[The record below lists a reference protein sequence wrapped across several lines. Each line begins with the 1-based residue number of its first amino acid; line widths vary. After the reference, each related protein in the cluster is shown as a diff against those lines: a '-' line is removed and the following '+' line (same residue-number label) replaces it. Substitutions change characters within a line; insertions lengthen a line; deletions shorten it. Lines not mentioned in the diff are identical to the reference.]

1 MNQKPSPLHRASEWI
16 VDHYRLFFV
25 VFAALLVFSAVASGW
40 VKVENDVAAY
50 LPADS
55 ETRQGL
61 DIMEQEFQTYG
72 SAKILLRDTDADA
85 AAATAEQIRAVD
97 GVDSCT
103 YTMNDTGSA
112 LLSVSLS
119 DLEGSDTCAQ
129 TVQALRDLLDGSGAY
144 IYSAEGYSISDQI
157 NGEVRGLL
165 VIVAIILVTVLTFT
179 SSTYAEVPILLITFL
194 AAALINK
201 GTNFVFGTISF
212 VSNAVAILLQLAMS
226 VDYAI
231 IFCNRYKQAHETLP
245 VREAVIE
252 SLEKSITVISSS
264 SLTTIAGLVAM
275 TFMKFGLGRDLGIV
289 LIKAILISMLTVFL
303 LMPGLL
309 LKLGP
314 AMDKTKHRN
323 FVPKISGVGRLAW
336 RTRRVVPLVFAAVLV
351 VACIG
356 ANRVSYVYSEA
367 PLKTHN
373 ADVNRTASQA
383 ITDDFGDETV
393 LAVVVP
399 AGDYTQEAALLD
411 ALSAL
416 PEVKSA
422 VGIAGTEAA
431 GGYRLADAVDYR
443 TFAQL
448 SGADSTSAQA
458 LFALYAAE
466 NGAAQTAAQDL
477 SGYQVPLLKLFE
489 FLNDKIADGTVTL
502 SAAQAAQVTAL
513 SSQLERA
520 SAQLEGTSYH
530 RLVLTLAAASDGD
543 ETFALLDRIHAVVHQ
558 YYPTD
563 SYLVGDAMSAYGSE
577 QTFTQDNVMVSAMSI
592 LMVMLVLLFTFR
604 SLGMPIL
611 LTLVIQGS
619 IWINFGITVLTGE
632 YVLFMVY
639 LVASAIQMGCNVD
652 YAIVVA
658 SHYTEARADQG
669 PREAM
674 ITALN
679 LAFPTIITSG
689 TMLISAG
696 LLIGARV
703 SSGAVAGMGRFVGVG
718 SLITV
723 FLVLFVLPQLLLLG
737 DTFVRRT
744 ALPAQRRLPL
754 TAASRAARWVLLAA
768 AVFVMAVS
776 PWSVV
781 RTQQKRA
788 DRVAADTQLCG
799 SAHSLGELAASLGAQ
814 QETYDALKRSFA
826 TGVVTDNVG
835 QSRLESGQAEYD
847 AGSEK
852 LAAAKAQYAAGQAQ
866 LEQGKAD
873 YAAGQEKLAAA
884 KEEYAAGQAQ
894 LAKIQPVYDAVHPAY
909 QRYLDRQAEYDAAV
923 ASGDL
928 AKAALLWPGVT
939 AQKQIYETQLIGTGY
954 SIESLVQAY
963 EAGQAKLSAG
973 AAQIAAAE
981 QQLQDAQ
988 AQLAAGQQALDAAA
1002 AEIAAGQSKLDTAA
1016 GTLASGRQ
1024 TLAANRQQLAQD
1036 LAALAPYEDDTERLE
1051 QGIAVLMQDETLR
1064 ARAGASASYGDICA
1078 LAQDIYTAD
1087 MNTARTEAAVWTGIC
1102 IALFAAGAL
1111 AFAGVCLGHRRGK
1124 AVAWCTALAAILSVG
1139 CLIAM
1144 RPPVTVRCARCACA
1158 RRWRC
1163 SCWRSWPP
1171 GSRSGSARS
1180 GRSKAQGKKK
1190 PGRRQLPAPRFCFCT
1205 ALCYNGP
1212 SRSKGIAIPMVKVL
1226 FICHGNI
1233 CRSPMAEYLLKEM
1246 VRQQGLAAQFQ
1257 IASAAT
1263 SREEIGNDV
1272 YPPARA
1278 ELRAHGIPV
1287 GHRTAVQV
1295 TPRDYD
1301 AYDWLLTMDENN
1313 ARNLRRILPHDPDGK
1328 IRALLSFAG
1337 LQRGIADPWYTD
1349 DFGTTYDDLVL
1360 GCTAFL
1366 DALRRRGDI

>member
-25 VFAALLVFSAVASGW
+25 VFAALLVFSAVASSW

-799 SAHSLGELAASLGAQ
+799 SARSLGELAASLGAQ
-814 QETYDALKRSFA
+814 QETYDALKLSFA
-826 TGVVTDNVG
+826 TGVVTDSVG
-835 QSRLESGQAEYD
+835 QSQLQSGQAEYD

-894 LAKIQPVYDAVHPAY
+894 LARIQPVYDAVHPAY

-939 AQKQIYETQLIGTGY
+939 AQKQLYETQLLGTGY

-1078 LAQDIYTAD
+1078 LAQDLYTAD
-1087 MNTARTEAAVWTGIC
+1087 MDTARTEAAVWTGIC

-1111 AFAGVCLGHRRGK
+1111 AFAGVCLGHRSGK

-1144 RPPVTVRCARCACA
+1144 
-1158 RRWRC
+1158 
-1163 SCWRSWPP
+1163 
-1171 GSRSGSARS
+1171 
-1180 GRSKAQGKKK
+1180 
-1190 PGRRQLPAPRFCFCT
+1190 
-1205 ALCYNGP
+1205 
-1212 SRSKGIAIPMVKVL
+1212 
-1226 FICHGNI
+1226 
-1233 CRSPMAEYLLKEM
+1233 
-1246 VRQQGLAAQFQ
+1246 LAA
-1257 IASAAT
+1257 
-1263 SREEIGNDV
+1263 G
-1272 YPPARA
+1272 
-1278 ELRAHGIPV
+1278 HG
-1287 GHRTAVQV
+1287 
-1295 TPRDYD
+1295 
-1301 AYDWLLTMDENN
+1301 
-1313 ARNLRRILPHDPDGK
+1313 
-1328 IRALLSFAG
+1328 ALLVLCLCAA
-1337 LQRGIADPWYTD
+1337 LAL
-1349 DFGTTYDDLVL
+1349 LVL
-1360 GCTAFL
+1360 AFV
-1366 DALRRRGDI
+1366 AAGFTLRQRAQRAQ

>member
-1 MNQKPSPLHRASEWI
+1 MQTTDPRRTPRPDSDAHTPKP
-16 VDHYRLFFV
+16 
-25 VFAALLVFSAVASGW
+25 
-40 VKVENDVAAY
+40 
-50 LPADS
+50 
-55 ETRQGL
+55 
-61 DIMEQEFQTYG
+61 
-72 SAKILLRDTDADA
+72 DA
-85 AAATAEQIRAVD
+85 ADRPRPARRRAP
-97 GVDSCT
+97 
-103 YTMNDTGSA
+103 
-112 LLSVSLS
+112 
-119 DLEGSDTCAQ
+119 Q
-129 TVQALRDLLDGSGAY
+129 R
-144 IYSAEGYSISDQI
+144 
-157 NGEVRGLL
+157 RGP
-165 VIVAIILVTVLTFT
+165 
-179 SSTYAEVPILLITFL
+179 SQST
-194 AAALINK
+194 
-201 GTNFVFGTISF
+201 
-212 VSNAVAILLQLAMS
+212 
-226 VDYAI
+226 
-231 IFCNRYKQAHETLP
+231 
-245 VREAVIE
+245 
-252 SLEKSITVISSS
+252 
-264 SLTTIAGLVAM
+264 
-275 TFMKFGLGRDLGIV
+275 
-289 LIKAILISMLTVFL
+289 
-303 LMPGLL
+303 
-309 LKLGP
+309 
-314 AMDKTKHRN
+314 
-323 FVPKISGVGRLAW
+323 
-336 RTRRVVPLVFAAVLV
+336 LVFAAVLV

-448 SGADSTSAQA
+448 SGADSTSAPA

-788 DRVAADTQLCG
+788 DRVVADTQLCG
-799 SAHSLGELAASLGAQ
+799 SARSLGELAASLGAQ
-814 QETYDALKRSFA
+814 QETYDALKLSFA

-847 AGSEK
+847 AGREK
-852 LAAAKAQYAAGQAQ
+852 
-866 LEQGKAD
+866 
-873 YAAGQEKLAAA
+873 
-884 KEEYAAGQAQ
+884 
-894 LAKIQPVYDAVHPAY
+894 
-909 QRYLDRQAEYDAAV
+909 
-923 ASGDL
+923 
-928 AKAALLWPGVT
+928 
-939 AQKQIYETQLIGTGY
+939 
-954 SIESLVQAY
+954 
-963 EAGQAKLSAG
+963 
-973 AAQIAAAE
+973 
-981 QQLQDAQ
+981 
-988 AQLAAGQQALDAAA
+988 LAAGQQALDAAA

-1036 LAALAPYEDDTERLE
+1036 LAALTPYEDDTERLE

-1078 LAQDIYTAD
+1078 LAQDLYTAD
-1087 MNTARTEAAVWTGIC
+1087 MDTARTEAAVWTGIC
-1102 IALFAAGAL
+1102 ITLFAAGAL
-1111 AFAGVCLGHRRGK
+1111 AFAGVCLGHRSGK

-1144 RPPVTVRCARCACA
+1144 
-1158 RRWRC
+1158 
-1163 SCWRSWPP
+1163 
-1171 GSRSGSARS
+1171 
-1180 GRSKAQGKKK
+1180 
-1190 PGRRQLPAPRFCFCT
+1190 
-1205 ALCYNGP
+1205 
-1212 SRSKGIAIPMVKVL
+1212 
-1226 FICHGNI
+1226 
-1233 CRSPMAEYLLKEM
+1233 
-1246 VRQQGLAAQFQ
+1246 LAAGHG
-1257 IASAAT
+1257 ALRTLCLCAA
-1263 SREEIGNDV
+1263 
-1272 YPPARA
+1272 
-1278 ELRAHGIPV
+1278 L
-1287 GHRTAVQV
+1287 
-1295 TPRDYD
+1295 
-1301 AYDWLLTMDENN
+1301 
-1313 ARNLRRILPHDPDGK
+1313 
-1328 IRALLSFAG
+1328 ALLVLAFVAAG
-1337 LQRGIADPWYTD
+1337 FTLRQRAQR
-1349 DFGTTYDDLVL
+1349 
-1360 GCTAFL
+1360 AQ
-1366 DALRRRGDI
+1366 

>member
-1 MNQKPSPLHRASEWI
+1 MNKKPSTLYRASEWI
-16 VDHYRLFFV
+16 VDHYRLFFI
-25 VFAALLVFSAVASGW
+25 VFAVLLVFSAVASGW

-72 SAKILLRDTDADA
+72 SAKILLRGTDADT

-103 YTMNDTGSA
+103 YTMNDAGSA
-112 LLSVSLS
+112 LLSVSLA

-129 TVQALRDLLDGSGAY
+129 TVQSLRDLLDGSGAY
-144 IYSAEGYSISDQI
+144 IYSAEGYSVSDQI

-252 SLEKSITVISSS
+252 SLAKSITVISSS

-289 LIKAILISMLTVFL
+289 LIKAIFISLLTAFL

-351 VACIG
+351 VACVG
-356 ANRVSYVYSEA
+356 VNRVSYVYSEA

-373 ADVNRTASQA
+373 ADANRTASQA
-383 ITDDFGDETV
+383 ITADFGDETV

-399 AGDYTQEAALLD
+399 AGDYGQEAALLD
-411 ALSAL
+411 ALSAV

-448 SGADSTSAQA
+448 SGVDSTSAQA

-477 SGYQVPLLKLFE
+477 RGYQVPLLKLFE

-502 SAAQAAQVTAL
+502 SDAQAAQVTAL
-513 SSQLERA
+513 SDQLTRA
-520 SAQLEGTSYH
+520 SAQLEGASYH

-674 ITALN
+674 IMALN

-754 TAASRAARWVLLAA
+754 TSASRAARWVLLAA

-781 RTQQKRA
+781 RTQQERA
-788 DRVAADTQLCG
+788 DRVEADTQLCDN
-799 SAHSLGELAASLGAQ
+799 ARSLGELAASLGAQ
-814 QETYDALKRSFA
+814 QETYDALKLSFA

-835 QSRLESGQAEYD
+835 QSQLQSGQAEYD

-852 LAAAKAQYAAGQAQ
+852 LAAARAQ
-866 LEQGKAD
+866 
-873 YAAGQEKLAAA
+873 YAAGQEKLAR
-884 KEEYAAGQAQ
+884 
-894 LAKIQPVYDAVHPAY
+894 IQPVYDAVHPAY

-939 AQKQIYETQLIGTGY
+939 AQKQLYETQLVGTGY

-963 EAGQAKLSAG
+963 EAGRAQLADG

-1036 LAALAPYEDDTERLE
+1036 LAALTPYEDDTERLE
-1051 QGIAVLMQDETLR
+1051 QGIAVLMQDEALR
-1064 ARAGASASYGDICA
+1064 ARAGSAASYGDICA
-1078 LAQDIYTAD
+1078 LAQDLYTAD
-1087 MNTARTEAAVWTGIC
+1087 MDTARTEAAVWAGIC

-1111 AFAGVCLGHRRGK
+1111 ALAGVCLGHGRGK

-1139 CLIAM
+1139 CLIA
-1144 RPPVTVRCARCACA
+1144 
-1158 RRWRC
+1158 
-1163 SCWRSWPP
+1163 
-1171 GSRSGSARS
+1171 
-1180 GRSKAQGKKK
+1180 
-1190 PGRRQLPAPRFCFCT
+1190 
-1205 ALCYNGP
+1205 
-1212 SRSKGIAIPMVKVL
+1212 I
-1226 FICHGNI
+1226 
-1233 CRSPMAEYLLKEM
+1233 
-1246 VRQQGLAAQFQ
+1246 LAAGHG
-1257 IASAAT
+1257 ALRTLCLCAA
-1263 SREEIGNDV
+1263 V
-1272 YPPARA
+1272 
-1278 ELRAHGIPV
+1278 
-1287 GHRTAVQV
+1287 
-1295 TPRDYD
+1295 
-1301 AYDWLLTMDENN
+1301 
-1313 ARNLRRILPHDPDGK
+1313 
-1328 IRALLSFAG
+1328 ALLVLAFVAAG
-1337 LQRGIADPWYTD
+1337 LT
-1349 DFGTTYDDLVL
+1349 
-1360 GCTAFL
+1360 
-1366 DALRRRGDI
+1366 LRQCAERAQ

>member
-1 MNQKPSPLHRASEWI
+1 MNKKPSPLHRVSEWI
-16 VDHYRLFFV
+16 VDHYRLFFI

-72 SAKILLRDTDADA
+72 SAKILLRGTDADT
-85 AAATAEQIRAVD
+85 AAATAEQIRTVD

-103 YTMNDTGSA
+103 YTMNDAGSA

-119 DLEGSDTCAQ
+119 DLEGSDACAQ
-129 TVQALRDLLDGSGAY
+129 TVQALRDLLDGSGTY

-201 GTNFVFGTISF
+201 GTNFIFGTISF

-231 IFCNRYKQAHETLP
+231 IFCNRYKQAHKTLP

-252 SLEKSITVISSS
+252 SLAKSITVISSS
-264 SLTTIAGLVAM
+264 SLTTVAGLVAM

-289 LIKAILISMLTVFL
+289 LIKAIFISLLTVFL

-356 ANRVSYVYSEA
+356 TNRVSYVYSEA

-383 ITDDFGDETV
+383 ITADFGDETV
-393 LAVVVP
+393 LAIVVP
-399 AGDYTQEAALLD
+399 AGDYTREAALLD
-411 ALSAL
+411 ALSAV

-448 SGADSTSAQA
+448 SGVDSTSAQA

-477 SGYQVPLLKLFE
+477 RGYQVPLLKLFK

-502 SAAQAAQVTAL
+502 SDAQAAQVTAL
-513 SSQLERA
+513 SDQLTRA

-604 SLGMPIL
+604 SIGMPIL

-619 IWINFGITVLTGE
+619 IWINFGLTVLTGE

-658 SHYTEARADQG
+658 SLYTEARAEQG

-674 ITALN
+674 ISALN

-754 TAASRAARWVLLAA
+754 TAASRAARLAMLAA

-776 PWSVV
+776 PWSLA
-781 RTQQKRA
+781 RTQQERA
-788 DRVAADTQLCG
+788 DRVDADTQLCDN
-799 SAHSLGELAASLGAQ
+799 ARSLGELAASLGAQ
-814 QETYDALKRSFA
+814 QETYDALKLSFA

-835 QSRLESGQAEYD
+835 QSRLQSG
-847 AGSEK
+847 
-852 LAAAKAQYAAGQAQ
+852 
-866 LEQGKAD
+866 
-873 YAAGQEKLAAA
+873 
-884 KEEYAAGQAQ
+884 
-894 LAKIQPVYDAVHPAY
+894 
-909 QRYLDRQAEYDAAV
+909 QAEYDAAV
-923 ASGDL
+923 ANGDL

-963 EAGQAKLSAG
+963 EAGQA
-973 AAQIAAAE
+973 
-981 QQLQDAQ
+981 QLV
-988 AQLAAGQQALDAAA
+988 AGQQALDAAA

-1016 GTLASGRQ
+1016 GALASGRQ

-1036 LAALAPYEDDTERLE
+1036 LAELTPYEDDTERLE
-1051 QGIAVLMQDETLR
+1051 QGIAVLMQGEALR
-1064 ARAGASASYGDICA
+1064 TRAGSSASYGDICA
-1078 LAQDIYTAD
+1078 LAQDLYAAD
-1087 MNTARTEAAVWTGIC
+1087 MDTARTEAAVWTGIC
-1102 IALFAAGAL
+1102 IVLFAAGAL

-1144 RPPVTVRCARCACA
+1144 
-1158 RRWRC
+1158 
-1163 SCWRSWPP
+1163 
-1171 GSRSGSARS
+1171 
-1180 GRSKAQGKKK
+1180 
-1190 PGRRQLPAPRFCFCT
+1190 
-1205 ALCYNGP
+1205 
-1212 SRSKGIAIPMVKVL
+1212 
-1226 FICHGNI
+1226 
-1233 CRSPMAEYLLKEM
+1233 
-1246 VRQQGLAAQFQ
+1246 LAAGHG
-1257 IASAAT
+1257 ALRTLCLCAA
-1263 SREEIGNDV
+1263 G
-1272 YPPARA
+1272 
-1278 ELRAHGIPV
+1278 
-1287 GHRTAVQV
+1287 
-1295 TPRDYD
+1295 
-1301 AYDWLLTMDENN
+1301 
-1313 ARNLRRILPHDPDGK
+1313 
-1328 IRALLSFAG
+1328 ALLVLAFVATG
-1337 LQRGIADPWYTD
+1337 LT
-1349 DFGTTYDDLVL
+1349 
-1360 GCTAFL
+1360 
-1366 DALRRRGDI
+1366 LRQCAERAQ

>member
-1 MNQKPSPLHRASEWI
+1 MNKKPSTLYRASEWI
-16 VDHYRLFFV
+16 VDHYRLIFI
-25 VFAALLVFSAVASGW
+25 VFAVLLVFSAVASGW
-40 VKVENDVAAY
+40 VKVENDIAAY

-72 SAKILLRDTDADA
+72 SAKILLRGTDADT

-103 YTMNDTGSA
+103 YTMNDAGSA
-112 LLSVSLS
+112 LLSVSLA

-144 IYSAEGYSISDQI
+144 IYSAEGYSVSDQI

-231 IFCNRYKQAHETLP
+231 IFCNRYKQAHEILP

-252 SLEKSITVISSS
+252 SLAKSITVISSS

-289 LIKAILISMLTVFL
+289 LIKAIFISLLTAFL

-323 FVPKISGVGRLAW
+323 FVPKISGIGRLAW

-351 VACIG
+351 VACVG
-356 ANRVSYVYSEA
+356 VNRVSYVYSEA

-373 ADVNRTASQA
+373 ADANRTASQA
-383 ITDDFGDETV
+383 ITADFGDETV

-399 AGDYTQEAALLD
+399 AGDYDQEAALLD
-411 ALSAL
+411 ALSAV

-448 SGADSTSAQA
+448 SGVDSTSAQA

-477 SGYQVPLLKLFE
+477 RGYQVPLLKLFE

-502 SAAQAAQVTAL
+502 SDAQAAQVTVL
-513 SSQLERA
+513 SDQLARA
-520 SAQLEGTSYH
+520 SAQLEGASYH

-754 TAASRAARWVLLAA
+754 TSASRAARWVLLAA

-776 PWSVV
+776 PWSAV
-781 RTQQKRA
+781 RTQQERA
-788 DRVAADTQLCG
+788 DRVEADTQLCG
-799 SAHSLGELAASLGAQ
+799 SARSLGELAASLGAQ
-814 QETYDALKRSFA
+814 QETYDALKLSFA

-835 QSRLESGQAEYD
+835 QSQLQSGQAEYD

-873 YAAGQEKLAAA
+873 YAAGQ
-884 KEEYAAGQAQ
+884 AQ
-894 LAKIQPVYDAVHPAY
+894 LARIQPVYDAVHPAY

-923 ASGDL
+923 ADGDL
-928 AKAALLWPGVT
+928 ARAALLWPGVT
-939 AQKQIYETQLIGTGY
+939 AQKQLYETQLLGTGY

-963 EAGQAKLSAG
+963 EAGQAKLSEG
-973 AAQIAAAE
+973 AVQIAAAE

-988 AQLAAGQQALDAAA
+988 AQLVAGQQALDAAA

-1036 LAALAPYEDDTERLE
+1036 LAELAPYEDDTERLE
-1051 QGIAVLMQDETLR
+1051 QGIAVLMQDEALR
-1064 ARAGASASYGDICA
+1064 TRAGSSASYGDICA
-1078 LAQDIYTAD
+1078 LAQDLYAAEMD
-1087 MNTARTEAAVWTGIC
+1087 TARTEAAVWTGIC
-1102 IALFAAGAL
+1102 IVLFAAGAL
-1111 AFAGVCLGHRRGK
+1111 ALVSVCLGRRRGK

-1144 RPPVTVRCARCACA
+1144 LAAGHGALRTLCLCAAVALLVLAFVAAGLTLRQRAA
-1158 RRWRC
+1158 
-1163 SCWRSWPP
+1163 
-1171 GSRSGSARS
+1171 
-1180 GRSKAQGKKK
+1180 KAQ
-1190 PGRRQLPAPRFCFCT
+1190 
-1205 ALCYNGP
+1205 
-1212 SRSKGIAIPMVKVL
+1212 
-1226 FICHGNI
+1226 
-1233 CRSPMAEYLLKEM
+1233 
-1246 VRQQGLAAQFQ
+1246 
-1257 IASAAT
+1257 
-1263 SREEIGNDV
+1263 
-1272 YPPARA
+1272 
-1278 ELRAHGIPV
+1278 
-1287 GHRTAVQV
+1287 
-1295 TPRDYD
+1295 
-1301 AYDWLLTMDENN
+1301 
-1313 ARNLRRILPHDPDGK
+1313 
-1328 IRALLSFAG
+1328 
-1337 LQRGIADPWYTD
+1337 
-1349 DFGTTYDDLVL
+1349 
-1360 GCTAFL
+1360 
-1366 DALRRRGDI
+1366 

>member
-1 MNQKPSPLHRASEWI
+1 MITDICNLSFFSLSFCYQKVNPRVFVGVRSGDSIMNQKPSPLHRASEWI

-658 SHYTEARADQG
+658 SHYTEARTDQG

-788 DRVAADTQLCG
+788 DRVDADTQLCDN
-799 SAHSLGELAASLGAQ
+799 AHSLGELAASLGAQ
-814 QETYDALKRSFA
+814 QETYDALKLSFA

-852 LAAAKAQYAAGQAQ
+852 LAAARAQYAAGQAQ

-873 YAAGQEKLAAA
+873 YAAGQEQLAAA

-894 LAKIQPVYDAVHPAY
+894 LARIQPVYDAVHPAY
-909 QRYLDRQAEYDAAV
+909 QRYLDWHAEYDAAV

-939 AQKQIYETQLIGTGY
+939 AQKQLYETQLIGTGY

-963 EAGQAKLSAG
+963 EAGQTKLSAG

-988 AQLAAGQQALDAAA
+988 AQLVAGQQALDAAA

-1078 LAQDIYTAD
+1078 LAQDLYTAD
-1087 MNTARTEAAVWTGIC
+1087 MDTARTEAAVWTGIC

-1111 AFAGVCLGHRRGK
+1111 ALAGVCLGHGRGK
-1124 AVAWCTALAAILSVG
+1124 TVAWCTALAAILSVG

-1144 RPPVTVRCARCACA
+1144 
-1158 RRWRC
+1158 
-1163 SCWRSWPP
+1163 
-1171 GSRSGSARS
+1171 
-1180 GRSKAQGKKK
+1180 
-1190 PGRRQLPAPRFCFCT
+1190 
-1205 ALCYNGP
+1205 
-1212 SRSKGIAIPMVKVL
+1212 
-1226 FICHGNI
+1226 
-1233 CRSPMAEYLLKEM
+1233 
-1246 VRQQGLAAQFQ
+1246 LAAGHG
-1257 IASAAT
+1257 ALRTLCLCAA
-1263 SREEIGNDV
+1263 
-1272 YPPARA
+1272 
-1278 ELRAHGIPV
+1278 L
-1287 GHRTAVQV
+1287 
-1295 TPRDYD
+1295 
-1301 AYDWLLTMDENN
+1301 
-1313 ARNLRRILPHDPDGK
+1313 
-1328 IRALLSFAG
+1328 ALLVLAFVAAG
-1337 LQRGIADPWYTD
+1337 FTLRQRAQR
-1349 DFGTTYDDLVL
+1349 
-1360 GCTAFL
+1360 AQ
-1366 DALRRRGDI
+1366 

>member
-1 MNQKPSPLHRASEWI
+1 MNKKPSPLHRASEWI
-16 VDHYRLFFV
+16 VDHYRLFFI
-25 VFAALLVFSAVASGW
+25 VFAVLLVFSAVASGW

-55 ETRQGL
+55 EVRQGL

-72 SAKILLRDTDADA
+72 SAKILLRDTDADTA
-85 AAATAEQIRAVD
+85 AAMAEQIRAVD

-103 YTMNDTGSA
+103 YTMNDAGSA

-119 DLEGSDTCAQ
+119 DLEGSDACAQ

-144 IYSAEGYSISDQI
+144 IYSTEGYSISDQI

-179 SSTYAEVPILLITFL
+179 SSTYTEVPILLITFL

-252 SLEKSITVISSS
+252 SLAKSITVISSS

-289 LIKAILISMLTVFL
+289 LIKAILISLMTVFL
-303 LMPGLL
+303 LTPGLL

-356 ANRVSYVYSEA
+356 ANHVSYVYSEA

-373 ADVNRTASQA
+373 ADANRTASQA
-383 ITDDFGDETV
+383 ITADFGDETV

-411 ALSAL
+411 ALSAM

-422 VGIAGTEAA
+422 VGI
-431 GGYRLADAVDYR
+431 ADAVDYR

-448 SGADSTSAQA
+448 SGVDSTSAQA

-502 SAAQAAQVTAL
+502 SDAQAAQVTAL
-513 SSQLERA
+513 SDQLARA

-592 LMVMLVLLFTFR
+592 LMVMLVLLFAFR

-658 SHYTEARADQG
+658 SHYTEARSEQG

-679 LAFPTIITSG
+679 LVFPTIITSG

-754 TAASRAARWVLLAA
+754 TSASRAARWVLLAA

-776 PWSVV
+776 PWSAV
-781 RTQQKRA
+781 RTQQERA
-788 DRVAADTQLCG
+788 DRVEADTQLCG
-799 SAHSLGELAASLGAQ
+799 SARSLGELAASLGAQ
-814 QETYDALKRSFA
+814 QETYDALKLSFA

-835 QSRLESGQAEYD
+835 QSQLQSGQAEYD

-873 YAAGQEKLAAA
+873 YAAGQEQLAAA

-894 LAKIQPVYDAVHPAY
+894 LARIQPVYDAVHPAY

-939 AQKQIYETQLIGTGY
+939 AQKQLYETQLLGTGY

-963 EAGQAKLSAG
+963 ETGQAKLSEG
-973 AAQIAAAE
+973 AVQIAAAE

-988 AQLAAGQQALDAAA
+988 AQLVAGQQALDAAA

-1036 LAALAPYEDDTERLE
+1036 LAELAPYEDDTERLE
-1051 QGIAVLMQDETLR
+1051 QGIAVLMQGEALR
-1064 ARAGASASYGDICA
+1064 TRAGSAASYGDICA
-1078 LAQDIYTAD
+1078 LAQDLYTAD
-1087 MNTARTEAAVWTGIC
+1087 MDTARTEAAVWTGIC
-1102 IALFAAGAL
+1102 IVLFAAGAL
-1111 AFAGVCLGHRRGK
+1111 ALAGVCLGHGRGK

-1144 RPPVTVRCARCACA
+1144 LAAGHGALRTLCLCAALALLVLAFVAVGLTLRQRAA
-1158 RRWRC
+1158 
-1163 SCWRSWPP
+1163 
-1171 GSRSGSARS
+1171 
-1180 GRSKAQGKKK
+1180 KAQ
-1190 PGRRQLPAPRFCFCT
+1190 
-1205 ALCYNGP
+1205 
-1212 SRSKGIAIPMVKVL
+1212 
-1226 FICHGNI
+1226 
-1233 CRSPMAEYLLKEM
+1233 
-1246 VRQQGLAAQFQ
+1246 
-1257 IASAAT
+1257 
-1263 SREEIGNDV
+1263 
-1272 YPPARA
+1272 
-1278 ELRAHGIPV
+1278 
-1287 GHRTAVQV
+1287 
-1295 TPRDYD
+1295 
-1301 AYDWLLTMDENN
+1301 
-1313 ARNLRRILPHDPDGK
+1313 
-1328 IRALLSFAG
+1328 
-1337 LQRGIADPWYTD
+1337 
-1349 DFGTTYDDLVL
+1349 
-1360 GCTAFL
+1360 
-1366 DALRRRGDI
+1366 

>member
-1 MNQKPSPLHRASEWI
+1 MNKKPSPLHRASEWI
-16 VDHYRLFFV
+16 VDHYRLFFI

-72 SAKILLRDTDADA
+72 SAKILLRGTDADT

-103 YTMNDTGSA
+103 YTMNDAGSA

-119 DLEGSDTCAQ
+119 DLEGSDACAQ

-201 GTNFVFGTISF
+201 GTNFIFGTISF

-252 SLEKSITVISSS
+252 SLAKSITVISSS
-264 SLTTIAGLVAM
+264 SLTTVAGLVAM

-289 LIKAILISMLTVFL
+289 LIKAIFISLLTVFL

-323 FVPKISGVGRLAW
+323 FVPKVSGVGRLAW

-356 ANRVSYVYSEA
+356 TNRVSYVYSEA

-383 ITDDFGDETV
+383 ITADFGDETV

-399 AGDYTQEAALLD
+399 AGDYDQEAALLD
-411 ALSAL
+411 ALSAV

-448 SGADSTSAQA
+448 GGVDSTSAQA

-477 SGYQVPLLKLFE
+477 RGYQVPLLKLFG

-502 SAAQAAQVTAL
+502 SDAQAAQVTAL
-513 SSQLERA
+513 SDQLTRA

-604 SLGMPIL
+604 SIGMPIL

-658 SHYTEARADQG
+658 SLYTEARAEQG

-674 ITALN
+674 ISALN

-754 TAASRAARWVLLAA
+754 TAASRAARLAMLAA

-776 PWSVV
+776 PWSLA
-781 RTQQKRA
+781 RTQQERA
-788 DRVAADTQLCG
+788 DRVDADTQLCDN
-799 SAHSLGELAASLGAQ
+799 ARSLGELAASLGAQ
-814 QETYDALKRSFA
+814 QETYDALKLSFA

-835 QSRLESGQAEYD
+835 QSRLQSGQAEYD

-852 LAAAKAQYAAGQAQ
+852 LAAARAQ
-866 LEQGKAD
+866 
-873 YAAGQEKLAAA
+873 YAAGQEKLAR
-884 KEEYAAGQAQ
+884 
-894 LAKIQPVYDAVHPAY
+894 IQPVYDAVHPAY

-923 ASGDL
+923 ANGDL

-963 EAGQAKLSAG
+963 EAGQAQLADG

-981 QQLQDAQ
+981 QQLADAQ
-988 AQLAAGQQALDAAA
+988 AQLVAGQQALDAAA

-1016 GTLASGRQ
+1016 GALASGRQ

-1036 LAALAPYEDDTERLE
+1036 LAALTPYEDDTERLE
-1051 QGIAVLMQDETLR
+1051 QGIAVLMQDEALR
-1064 ARAGASASYGDICA
+1064 ARAGSAASYGDICA
-1078 LAQDIYTAD
+1078 LAQDLYTAD
-1087 MNTARTEAAVWTGIC
+1087 MDTARTAAAVWTGIC
-1102 IALFAAGAL
+1102 IVLFAAGAL
-1111 AFAGVCLGHRRGK
+1111 ALAGVCLGHGRGK

-1144 RPPVTVRCARCACA
+1144 
-1158 RRWRC
+1158 
-1163 SCWRSWPP
+1163 
-1171 GSRSGSARS
+1171 
-1180 GRSKAQGKKK
+1180 
-1190 PGRRQLPAPRFCFCT
+1190 
-1205 ALCYNGP
+1205 
-1212 SRSKGIAIPMVKVL
+1212 
-1226 FICHGNI
+1226 
-1233 CRSPMAEYLLKEM
+1233 
-1246 VRQQGLAAQFQ
+1246 LAAGHG
-1257 IASAAT
+1257 ALRTLCLCAA
-1263 SREEIGNDV
+1263 G
-1272 YPPARA
+1272 
-1278 ELRAHGIPV
+1278 
-1287 GHRTAVQV
+1287 
-1295 TPRDYD
+1295 
-1301 AYDWLLTMDENN
+1301 
-1313 ARNLRRILPHDPDGK
+1313 
-1328 IRALLSFAG
+1328 ALLVLAFVATG
-1337 LQRGIADPWYTD
+1337 LT
-1349 DFGTTYDDLVL
+1349 
-1360 GCTAFL
+1360 
-1366 DALRRRGDI
+1366 LRQCAERAQ

>member
-85 AAATAEQIRAVD
+85 AAATAEQIHAVD

-448 SGADSTSAQA
+448 SDVDSTSAQA

-477 SGYQVPLLKLFE
+477 SGYQVPLLKLFK
-489 FLNDKIADGTVTL
+489 FLNDKIADGTVAL

-788 DRVAADTQLCG
+788 DRVDADTQLCDN
-799 SAHSLGELAASLGAQ
+799 AHSLGELAASLGAQ
-814 QETYDALKRSFA
+814 QETYDALKLSFA

-852 LAAAKAQYAAGQAQ
+852 LAAARAQYAAGQAQ
-866 LEQGKAD
+866 LAR
-873 YAAGQEKLAAA
+873 
-884 KEEYAAGQAQ
+884 
-894 LAKIQPVYDAVHPAY
+894 IQPVYDAVHPAY

-939 AQKQIYETQLIGTGY
+939 AQKQLYETQLIGTGY

-1036 LAALAPYEDDTERLE
+1036 LAALTPYEDDTERLE

-1078 LAQDIYTAD
+1078 LAQDLYTAD
-1087 MNTARTEAAVWTGIC
+1087 MDTARTEAAVWTGIC

-1144 RPPVTVRCARCACA
+1144 
-1158 RRWRC
+1158 
-1163 SCWRSWPP
+1163 
-1171 GSRSGSARS
+1171 
-1180 GRSKAQGKKK
+1180 
-1190 PGRRQLPAPRFCFCT
+1190 
-1205 ALCYNGP
+1205 
-1212 SRSKGIAIPMVKVL
+1212 
-1226 FICHGNI
+1226 
-1233 CRSPMAEYLLKEM
+1233 
-1246 VRQQGLAAQFQ
+1246 LAAGHG
-1257 IASAAT
+1257 ALRTLCLCAA
-1263 SREEIGNDV
+1263 
-1272 YPPARA
+1272 
-1278 ELRAHGIPV
+1278 L
-1287 GHRTAVQV
+1287 
-1295 TPRDYD
+1295 
-1301 AYDWLLTMDENN
+1301 
-1313 ARNLRRILPHDPDGK
+1313 
-1328 IRALLSFAG
+1328 ALLVLAFVAAG
-1337 LQRGIADPWYTD
+1337 FTLRQRAQR
-1349 DFGTTYDDLVL
+1349 
-1360 GCTAFL
+1360 AQ
-1366 DALRRRGDI
+1366 

>member
-1 MNQKPSPLHRASEWI
+1 MITDICNLSFFSLSFCYQKVNPRVFVGVRSGDSIMNQKPSPLHRASEWI

-737 DTFVRRT
+737 DTFARRT

-1144 RPPVTVRCARCACA
+1144 
-1158 RRWRC
+1158 
-1163 SCWRSWPP
+1163 
-1171 GSRSGSARS
+1171 
-1180 GRSKAQGKKK
+1180 
-1190 PGRRQLPAPRFCFCT
+1190 
-1205 ALCYNGP
+1205 
-1212 SRSKGIAIPMVKVL
+1212 
-1226 FICHGNI
+1226 
-1233 CRSPMAEYLLKEM
+1233 
-1246 VRQQGLAAQFQ
+1246 LAAGHG
-1257 IASAAT
+1257 ALRTLCLCAA
-1263 SREEIGNDV
+1263 
-1272 YPPARA
+1272 
-1278 ELRAHGIPV
+1278 L
-1287 GHRTAVQV
+1287 
-1295 TPRDYD
+1295 
-1301 AYDWLLTMDENN
+1301 
-1313 ARNLRRILPHDPDGK
+1313 
-1328 IRALLSFAG
+1328 ALLVLAFVAAG
-1337 LQRGIADPWYTD
+1337 FTLRQRAQR
-1349 DFGTTYDDLVL
+1349 
-1360 GCTAFL
+1360 AQR
-1366 DALRRRGDI
+1366 AQ

>member
-1 MNQKPSPLHRASEWI
+1 MITDICNLSFFSLSFCYQKVNPRVFVGVRSGDSIMNQKPSPLHRASEWI

-399 AGDYTQEAALLD
+399 AGGYTQEAALLD

-1144 RPPVTVRCARCACA
+1144 
-1158 RRWRC
+1158 
-1163 SCWRSWPP
+1163 
-1171 GSRSGSARS
+1171 
-1180 GRSKAQGKKK
+1180 
-1190 PGRRQLPAPRFCFCT
+1190 
-1205 ALCYNGP
+1205 
-1212 SRSKGIAIPMVKVL
+1212 
-1226 FICHGNI
+1226 
-1233 CRSPMAEYLLKEM
+1233 
-1246 VRQQGLAAQFQ
+1246 LAAGHG
-1257 IASAAT
+1257 ALRTLCLCAA
-1263 SREEIGNDV
+1263 
-1272 YPPARA
+1272 
-1278 ELRAHGIPV
+1278 L
-1287 GHRTAVQV
+1287 
-1295 TPRDYD
+1295 
-1301 AYDWLLTMDENN
+1301 
-1313 ARNLRRILPHDPDGK
+1313 
-1328 IRALLSFAG
+1328 ALLVLAFVAAG
-1337 LQRGIADPWYTD
+1337 FTLRQRAQR
-1349 DFGTTYDDLVL
+1349 
-1360 GCTAFL
+1360 AQ
-1366 DALRRRGDI
+1366 

>member
-1 MNQKPSPLHRASEWI
+1 MNKKPSPLHRTSEWI
-16 VDHYRLFFV
+16 VDHYRLFFI

-61 DIMEQEFQTYG
+61 DIMEQEFQTCG
-72 SAKILLRDTDADA
+72 SAKILLRGTDADT

-103 YTMNDTGSA
+103 YTMNDAGSA
-112 LLSVSLS
+112 LLSVSLA
-119 DLEGSDTCAQ
+119 DLEGSDACAQ
-129 TVQALRDLLDGSGAY
+129 TVQALRDLLDGSGTY

-201 GTNFVFGTISF
+201 GTNFIFGTISF

-231 IFCNRYKQAHETLP
+231 IFCNRYKQAHKTLP

-252 SLEKSITVISSS
+252 SLAKSITVISSS
-264 SLTTIAGLVAM
+264 SLTTVAGLVAM

-289 LIKAILISMLTVFL
+289 LIKAIFISLLTVFL

-356 ANRVSYVYSEA
+356 TNRVSYVYSEA

-383 ITDDFGDETV
+383 ITADFGDETV
-393 LAVVVP
+393 LAIVVP
-399 AGDYTQEAALLD
+399 AGDYTREAALLD
-411 ALSAL
+411 ALSAV

-448 SGADSTSAQA
+448 SGVDSTSAQA

-477 SGYQVPLLKLFE
+477 RGYQVPLLKLFK

-502 SAAQAAQVTAL
+502 SDAQAAQVTAL
-513 SSQLERA
+513 SDQLTRA

-604 SLGMPIL
+604 SIGMPIL

-619 IWINFGITVLTGE
+619 IWINFGLTVLTGE

-658 SHYTEARADQG
+658 SLYTEARAEQG

-754 TAASRAARWVLLAA
+754 TAASRAARLAMLAA

-781 RTQQKRA
+781 RTQQERA
-788 DRVAADTQLCG
+788 DRVVADTQLCDN
-799 SAHSLGELAASLGAQ
+799 ARSLGELAASLGAQ
-814 QETYDALKRSFA
+814 QETYDALKLSFA

-835 QSRLESGQAEYD
+835 QSRLQSGQAEYD

-852 LAAAKAQYAAGQAQ
+852 LAAARAQYAAGQ
-866 LEQGKAD
+866 EQ
-873 YAAGQEKLAAA
+873 LAAA
-884 KEEYAAGQAQ
+884 KEEYAAGQEK
-894 LAKIQPVYDAVHPAY
+894 LARIQPVYDAVHPAY

-923 ASGDL
+923 ANGDL

-963 EAGQAKLSAG
+963 EAGQTQLADG

-981 QQLQDAQ
+981 QQLADAQ
-988 AQLAAGQQALDAAA
+988 AQLVAGQEALDAAA

-1036 LAALAPYEDDTERLE
+1036 LAELTPYEDDTERLE
-1051 QGIAVLMQDETLR
+1051 QGIAVLMQDEALR
-1064 ARAGASASYGDICA
+1064 ARAGSAASYGDICA
-1078 LAQDIYTAD
+1078 LAQEFYTAD
-1087 MNTARTEAAVWTGIC
+1087 MDTARTEAAVWTGIC
-1102 IALFAAGAL
+1102 IVLFAAGVLAL
-1111 AFAGVCLGHRRGK
+1111 VSVCLGHRRGK

-1144 RPPVTVRCARCACA
+1144 LSAGHGALRTLCLCAA
-1158 RRWRC
+1158 
-1163 SCWRSWPP
+1163 
-1171 GSRSGSARS
+1171 G
-1180 GRSKAQGKKK
+1180 
-1190 PGRRQLPAPRFCFCT
+1190 
-1205 ALCYNGP
+1205 
-1212 SRSKGIAIPMVKVL
+1212 
-1226 FICHGNI
+1226 
-1233 CRSPMAEYLLKEM
+1233 
-1246 VRQQGLAAQFQ
+1246 
-1257 IASAAT
+1257 
-1263 SREEIGNDV
+1263 
-1272 YPPARA
+1272 
-1278 ELRAHGIPV
+1278 
-1287 GHRTAVQV
+1287 
-1295 TPRDYD
+1295 
-1301 AYDWLLTMDENN
+1301 
-1313 ARNLRRILPHDPDGK
+1313 
-1328 IRALLSFAG
+1328 ALLVLAFVATG
-1337 LQRGIADPWYTD
+1337 LT
-1349 DFGTTYDDLVL
+1349 
-1360 GCTAFL
+1360 
-1366 DALRRRGDI
+1366 LRQCAERAQ

>member
-1 MNQKPSPLHRASEWI
+1 MNKKPSPLHRASEWI
-16 VDHYRLFFV
+16 VDHYRLFFI

-72 SAKILLRDTDADA
+72 SAKILLRGTDADT

-103 YTMNDTGSA
+103 YTMNDAGSA

-119 DLEGSDTCAQ
+119 DLEGSDACAQ

-201 GTNFVFGTISF
+201 GTNFIFGTISF

-252 SLEKSITVISSS
+252 SLAKSITVISSS
-264 SLTTIAGLVAM
+264 SLTTVAGLVAM

-289 LIKAILISMLTVFL
+289 LIKAILISLLTVFL

-323 FVPKISGVGRLAW
+323 FVPKVSGVGRLAW
-336 RTRRVVPLVFAAVLV
+336 RTRRVVPLVFVAVLV

-356 ANRVSYVYSEA
+356 TNRVSYVYSEA

-383 ITDDFGDETV
+383 ITADFGDETV

-399 AGDYTQEAALLD
+399 AGDYDQEAALLD
-411 ALSAL
+411 ALSAV

-448 SGADSTSAQA
+448 GGVDSTSAQA

-477 SGYQVPLLKLFE
+477 RGYQVPLLKLFD

-502 SAAQAAQVTAL
+502 SDAQAAQVTAL
-513 SSQLERA
+513 SDQLTRA
-520 SAQLEGTSYH
+520 TAQLEGTSYH

-604 SLGMPIL
+604 SIGMPIL

-619 IWINFGITVLTGE
+619 IWINFGLTVLTGE

-658 SHYTEARADQG
+658 SLYTEARAEQG

-674 ITALN
+674 ISALN

-754 TAASRAARWVLLAA
+754 TAASRAARLAMLAA
-768 AVFVMAVS
+768 AVFVMTVS

-781 RTQQKRA
+781 RTQQEQA
-788 DRVAADTQLCG
+788 DRVDADTQLCDN
-799 SAHSLGELAASLGAQ
+799 ARSLGELAASLGAQ
-814 QETYDALKRSFA
+814 QETYDALKLSFA

-835 QSRLESGQAEYD
+835 QSRLQSGQAEYD

-852 LAAAKAQYAAGQAQ
+852 LAAARAQYAAGQAQ

-873 YAAGQEKLAAA
+873 YAAGQEKLAR
-884 KEEYAAGQAQ
+884 
-894 LAKIQPVYDAVHPAY
+894 IQPVYDAVHPAY

-923 ASGDL
+923 ANGDL

-939 AQKQIYETQLIGTGY
+939 AQKQIYETQLLGTGY

-963 EAGQAKLSAG
+963 EAGQAQLADG

-981 QQLQDAQ
+981 QQLADAQ
-988 AQLAAGQQALDAAA
+988 AQLVAGQEALDAAA

-1016 GTLASGRQ
+1016 GALASGRQ

-1036 LAALAPYEDDTERLE
+1036 LAELTPYEDDTERLE
-1051 QGIAVLMQDETLR
+1051 QGIAVLMQDEALR
-1064 ARAGASASYGDICA
+1064 ARAGSAASYGDICA
-1078 LAQDIYTAD
+1078 LAQEFYTAD
-1087 MNTARTEAAVWTGIC
+1087 MDTARTEAAVWTGIC
-1102 IALFAAGAL
+1102 IVLFAAGAL
-1111 AFAGVCLGHRRGK
+1111 ALAGVCLGRRRGK

-1144 RPPVTVRCARCACA
+1144 
-1158 RRWRC
+1158 
-1163 SCWRSWPP
+1163 
-1171 GSRSGSARS
+1171 
-1180 GRSKAQGKKK
+1180 
-1190 PGRRQLPAPRFCFCT
+1190 
-1205 ALCYNGP
+1205 
-1212 SRSKGIAIPMVKVL
+1212 
-1226 FICHGNI
+1226 
-1233 CRSPMAEYLLKEM
+1233 
-1246 VRQQGLAAQFQ
+1246 LAAGHG
-1257 IASAAT
+1257 ALRTLCLCAA
-1263 SREEIGNDV
+1263 G
-1272 YPPARA
+1272 
-1278 ELRAHGIPV
+1278 
-1287 GHRTAVQV
+1287 
-1295 TPRDYD
+1295 
-1301 AYDWLLTMDENN
+1301 
-1313 ARNLRRILPHDPDGK
+1313 
-1328 IRALLSFAG
+1328 ALLVLAFVATG
-1337 LQRGIADPWYTD
+1337 LT
-1349 DFGTTYDDLVL
+1349 
-1360 GCTAFL
+1360 
-1366 DALRRRGDI
+1366 LRQCAERAQ

>member
-1 MNQKPSPLHRASEWI
+1 MVRA
-16 VDHYRLFFV
+16 
-25 VFAALLVFSAVASGW
+25 
-40 VKVENDVAAY
+40 N
-50 LPADS
+50 
-55 ETRQGL
+55 
-61 DIMEQEFQTYG
+61 
-72 SAKILLRDTDADA
+72 
-85 AAATAEQIRAVD
+85 
-97 GVDSCT
+97 
-103 YTMNDTGSA
+103 
-112 LLSVSLS
+112 
-119 DLEGSDTCAQ
+119 
-129 TVQALRDLLDGSGAY
+129 
-144 IYSAEGYSISDQI
+144 
-157 NGEVRGLL
+157 VR
-165 VIVAIILVTVLTFT
+165 
-179 SSTYAEVPILLITFL
+179 
-194 AAALINK
+194 
-201 GTNFVFGTISF
+201 
-212 VSNAVAILLQLAMS
+212 
-226 VDYAI
+226 
-231 IFCNRYKQAHETLP
+231 R
-245 VREAVIE
+245 
-252 SLEKSITVISSS
+252 
-264 SLTTIAGLVAM
+264 
-275 TFMKFGLGRDLGIV
+275 
-289 LIKAILISMLTVFL
+289 
-303 LMPGLL
+303 
-309 LKLGP
+309 
-314 AMDKTKHRN
+314 RN
-323 FVPKISGVGRLAW
+323 
-336 RTRRVVPLVFAAVLV
+336 
-351 VACIG
+351 
-356 ANRVSYVYSEA
+356 
-367 PLKTHN
+367 
-373 ADVNRTASQA
+373 
-383 ITDDFGDETV
+383 
-393 LAVVVP
+393 
-399 AGDYTQEAALLD
+399 
-411 ALSAL
+411 
-416 PEVKSA
+416 
-422 VGIAGTEAA
+422 
-431 GGYRLADAVDYR
+431 
-443 TFAQL
+443 
-448 SGADSTSAQA
+448 
-458 LFALYAAE
+458 
-466 NGAAQTAAQDL
+466 
-477 SGYQVPLLKLFE
+477 
-489 FLNDKIADGTVTL
+489 
-502 SAAQAAQVTAL
+502 
-513 SSQLERA
+513 
-520 SAQLEGTSYH
+520 
-530 RLVLTLAAASDGD
+530 
-543 ETFALLDRIHAVVHQ
+543 
-558 YYPTD
+558 
-563 SYLVGDAMSAYGSE
+563 
-577 QTFTQDNVMVSAMSI
+577 NVMVSAMSI

-658 SHYTEARADQG
+658 SHSYRGARRSGAA
-669 PREAM
+669 REAM

-679 LAFPTIITSG
+679 LALPTIITSG

-852 LAAAKAQYAAGQAQ
+852 LAAAKAQYASGQAQ

-884 KEEYAAGQAQ
+884 RGDAPPDRRGW
-894 LAKIQPVYDAVHPAY
+894 LKIQPVYDAVHPAY

-1087 MNTARTEAAVWTGIC
+1087 MNTCAHGGGGLDRHLHRTVRGRCARVRV
-1102 IALFAAGAL
+1102 
-1111 AFAGVCLGHRRGK
+1111 GVCLGHRRGK
-1124 AVAWCTALAAILSVG
+1124 AVAWCLALAAILSVG

-1144 RPPVTVRCARCACA
+1144 LAAGFTLRQRAQRAR
-1158 RRWRC
+1158 
-1163 SCWRSWPP
+1163 
-1171 GSRSGSARS
+1171 
-1180 GRSKAQGKKK
+1180 KAQGKENR
-1190 PGRRQLPAPRFCFCT
+1190 GRRQLPAP
-1205 ALCYNGP
+1205 G
-1212 SRSKGIAIPMVKVL
+1212 
-1226 FICHGNI
+1226 
-1233 CRSPMAEYLLKEM
+1233 LL
-1246 VRQQGLAAQFQ
+1246 
-1257 IASAAT
+1257 
-1263 SREEIGNDV
+1263 
-1272 YPPARA
+1272 
-1278 ELRAHGIPV
+1278 
-1287 GHRTAVQV
+1287 
-1295 TPRDYD
+1295 
-1301 AYDWLLTMDENN
+1301 
-1313 ARNLRRILPHDPDGK
+1313 LRR
-1328 IRALLSFAG
+1328 A
-1337 LQRGIADPWYTD
+1337 
-1349 DFGTTYDDLVL
+1349 VL
-1360 GCTAFL
+1360 
-1366 DALRRRGDI
+1366 

>member
-1 MNQKPSPLHRASEWI
+1 MITDICNLSFFSLSFCYQKVNPRVFVGVRSGDSIMNQKPSPLHRASEWI

-448 SGADSTSAQA
+448 SDVDSTSAQA

-477 SGYQVPLLKLFE
+477 SGYQVPLLKLFK

-669 PREAM
+669 SREAM

-744 ALPAQRRLPL
+744 ALPAQRRLLL

-799 SAHSLGELAASLGAQ
+799 SARSLGELAASLGAQ
-814 QETYDALKRSFA
+814 QETYDALKLSFA

-866 LEQGKAD
+866 LAR
-873 YAAGQEKLAAA
+873 
-884 KEEYAAGQAQ
+884 
-894 LAKIQPVYDAVHPAY
+894 IQPVYDAVHPAY

-939 AQKQIYETQLIGTGY
+939 AQKQLYETQLIGTGY

-988 AQLAAGQQALDAAA
+988 AQLAAG
-1002 AEIAAGQSKLDTAA
+1002 
-1016 GTLASGRQ
+1016 RQ

-1051 QGIAVLMQDETLR
+1051 QGIAVLMQDEMLR

-1078 LAQDIYTAD
+1078 LAQDLYTAD
-1087 MNTARTEAAVWTGIC
+1087 MDTARTEAAVWTGIC

-1144 RPPVTVRCARCACA
+1144 
-1158 RRWRC
+1158 
-1163 SCWRSWPP
+1163 
-1171 GSRSGSARS
+1171 
-1180 GRSKAQGKKK
+1180 
-1190 PGRRQLPAPRFCFCT
+1190 
-1205 ALCYNGP
+1205 
-1212 SRSKGIAIPMVKVL
+1212 
-1226 FICHGNI
+1226 
-1233 CRSPMAEYLLKEM
+1233 
-1246 VRQQGLAAQFQ
+1246 LAAGHG
-1257 IASAAT
+1257 ALRTLCLCAA
-1263 SREEIGNDV
+1263 
-1272 YPPARA
+1272 
-1278 ELRAHGIPV
+1278 L
-1287 GHRTAVQV
+1287 
-1295 TPRDYD
+1295 
-1301 AYDWLLTMDENN
+1301 
-1313 ARNLRRILPHDPDGK
+1313 
-1328 IRALLSFAG
+1328 ALLVLAFVAAG
-1337 LQRGIADPWYTD
+1337 VTLRQRAQR
-1349 DFGTTYDDLVL
+1349 
-1360 GCTAFL
+1360 AQ
-1366 DALRRRGDI
+1366 

>member
-1 MNQKPSPLHRASEWI
+1 MITDICNLSFFSLSFCYQKVNPRVFVGVRSGDSIMNQKPSPLHRASEWI

-336 RTRRVVPLVFAAVLV
+336 RTRRVVPL
-351 VACIG
+351 
-356 ANRVSYVYSEA
+356 
-367 PLKTHN
+367 
-373 ADVNRTASQA
+373 
-383 ITDDFGDETV
+383 
-393 LAVVVP
+393 
-399 AGDYTQEAALLD
+399 
-411 ALSAL
+411 
-416 PEVKSA
+416 
-422 VGIAGTEAA
+422 
-431 GGYRLADAVDYR
+431 
-443 TFAQL
+443 
-448 SGADSTSAQA
+448 
-458 LFALYAAE
+458 
-466 NGAAQTAAQDL
+466 
-477 SGYQVPLLKLFE
+477 LKLFE

-788 DRVAADTQLCG
+788 DRVVADTQLCG
-799 SAHSLGELAASLGAQ
+799 SARSLGELAASLGAQ
-814 QETYDALKRSFA
+814 QETYDALKLSFA

-847 AGSEK
+847 AGREK
-852 LAAAKAQYAAGQAQ
+852 LAAARAQYAAGQAQ

-873 YAAGQEKLAAA
+873 YAAGQEQLAAA
-884 KEEYAAGQAQ
+884 KEEYAAGQEK
-894 LAKIQPVYDAVHPAY
+894 LARIQPVYDAVHPAY
-909 QRYLDRQAEYDAAV
+909 QRYLDRQAEYDTAV

-928 AKAALLWPGVT
+928 AKAALLWPGVM
-939 AQKQIYETQLIGTGY
+939 AQKQLYETQLIGTGY

-1036 LAALAPYEDDTERLE
+1036 LAALTPYEDDTERLE

-1078 LAQDIYTAD
+1078 LAQDLYTAD
-1087 MNTARTEAAVWTGIC
+1087 MDTARTEAAVWTGIC
-1102 IALFAAGAL
+1102 ITLFAAGAL
-1111 AFAGVCLGHRRGK
+1111 AFAGVCLGHRSGK

-1144 RPPVTVRCARCACA
+1144 
-1158 RRWRC
+1158 
-1163 SCWRSWPP
+1163 
-1171 GSRSGSARS
+1171 
-1180 GRSKAQGKKK
+1180 
-1190 PGRRQLPAPRFCFCT
+1190 
-1205 ALCYNGP
+1205 
-1212 SRSKGIAIPMVKVL
+1212 
-1226 FICHGNI
+1226 
-1233 CRSPMAEYLLKEM
+1233 
-1246 VRQQGLAAQFQ
+1246 LAAGHG
-1257 IASAAT
+1257 ALRTLYLCAA
-1263 SREEIGNDV
+1263 
-1272 YPPARA
+1272 
-1278 ELRAHGIPV
+1278 L
-1287 GHRTAVQV
+1287 
-1295 TPRDYD
+1295 
-1301 AYDWLLTMDENN
+1301 
-1313 ARNLRRILPHDPDGK
+1313 
-1328 IRALLSFAG
+1328 ALLVLAFVAAG
-1337 LQRGIADPWYTD
+1337 FTLRQRAQR
-1349 DFGTTYDDLVL
+1349 
-1360 GCTAFL
+1360 AQ
-1366 DALRRRGDI
+1366 

>member
-1 MNQKPSPLHRASEWI
+1 MITDICNLSFFSLSFCYQKVNPRVFVGVRSGDPIMNQKPSPLHRASEWI

-103 YTMNDTGSA
+103 YTMSDTGSA

-336 RTRRVVPLVFAAVLV
+336 WTRRVVPLVFAAVLV

-356 ANRVSYVYSEA
+356 ANRVSFVYSEA

-373 ADVNRTASQA
+373 ADANRTASQA

-448 SGADSTSAQA
+448 SDVDSTSAQA

-477 SGYQVPLLKLFE
+477 SGYQVPLLKLFK

-754 TAASRAARWVLLAA
+754 PAASRAARWVLLAA

-799 SAHSLGELAASLGAQ
+799 SARSLGELAASLGAQ
-814 QETYDALKRSFA
+814 QETYDALKLSFA

-894 LAKIQPVYDAVHPAY
+894 LARIQPVYDAVHPAY

-939 AQKQIYETQLIGTGY
+939 AQKQLYETQLIGTGY

-963 EAGQAKLSAG
+963 EAGQAKLSSG

-1016 GTLASGRQ
+1016 GTLAAGRQ

-1078 LAQDIYTAD
+1078 LAQDLYTAD
-1087 MNTARTEAAVWTGIC
+1087 MDTARTEAAVWTGIC

-1144 RPPVTVRCARCACA
+1144 
-1158 RRWRC
+1158 
-1163 SCWRSWPP
+1163 
-1171 GSRSGSARS
+1171 
-1180 GRSKAQGKKK
+1180 
-1190 PGRRQLPAPRFCFCT
+1190 
-1205 ALCYNGP
+1205 
-1212 SRSKGIAIPMVKVL
+1212 
-1226 FICHGNI
+1226 
-1233 CRSPMAEYLLKEM
+1233 
-1246 VRQQGLAAQFQ
+1246 LAAGHG
-1257 IASAAT
+1257 ALRTLCLCAALALLMLAFVAA
-1263 SREEIGNDV
+1263 GF
-1272 YPPARA
+1272 
-1278 ELRAHGIPV
+1278 
-1287 GHRTAVQV
+1287 
-1295 TPRDYD
+1295 TPRQ
-1301 AYDWLLTMDENN
+1301 
-1313 ARNLRRILPHDPDGK
+1313 
-1328 IRALLSFAG
+1328 RA
-1337 LQRGIADPWYTD
+1337 QRTQ
-1349 DFGTTYDDLVL
+1349 
-1360 GCTAFL
+1360 
-1366 DALRRRGDI
+1366 

>member
-1 MNQKPSPLHRASEWI
+1 MNKKPSPLHRASEWI
-16 VDHYRLFFV
+16 VDHYRLFFI

-72 SAKILLRDTDADA
+72 SAKILLRGTDADT

-103 YTMNDTGSA
+103 YTMNDAGSA

-119 DLEGSDTCAQ
+119 DLEGSDACAQ

-201 GTNFVFGTISF
+201 GTNFIFGTISF

-252 SLEKSITVISSS
+252 ALAKSITVISSS
-264 SLTTIAGLVAM
+264 SLTTVAGLVAM

-289 LIKAILISMLTVFL
+289 LIKAIFISLLTVFL

-356 ANRVSYVYSEA
+356 TNRVSYVYSEA

-383 ITDDFGDETV
+383 ITADFGDETV

-399 AGDYTQEAALLD
+399 AGDYDQEAALLD
-411 ALSAL
+411 ALSAV

-431 GGYRLADAVDYR
+431 GGYRLADAVDSR
-443 TFAQL
+443 PFARL
-448 SGADSTSAQA
+448 GGVDSTSAQA

-477 SGYQVPLLKLFE
+477 RGYQVPLLKLFG

-502 SAAQAAQVTAL
+502 SDAQAAQVTAL
-513 SSQLERA
+513 SDQLTRA
-520 SAQLEGTSYH
+520 TAQLEGTSYH

-604 SLGMPIL
+604 SIGMPIL

-619 IWINFGITVLTGE
+619 IWINFGLTVLTGE

-658 SHYTEARADQG
+658 SLYTEARAEQG

-674 ITALN
+674 ISALN

-754 TAASRAARWVLLAA
+754 TAASRAARLAMLAA

-776 PWSVV
+776 PWSLA
-781 RTQQKRA
+781 RTQQERA
-788 DRVAADTQLCG
+788 DRVVADTQLCDN
-799 SAHSLGELAASLGAQ
+799 ARSLGELAASLGAQ
-814 QETYDALKRSFA
+814 QETYDALKLSFA

-835 QSRLESGQAEYD
+835 QSRLQSG
-847 AGSEK
+847 
-852 LAAAKAQYAAGQAQ
+852 
-866 LEQGKAD
+866 
-873 YAAGQEKLAAA
+873 
-884 KEEYAAGQAQ
+884 
-894 LAKIQPVYDAVHPAY
+894 
-909 QRYLDRQAEYDAAV
+909 QAEYDAAV
-923 ASGDL
+923 ANGDL

-963 EAGQAKLSAG
+963 EAGQAQLADG

-981 QQLQDAQ
+981 QQLADAQ
-988 AQLAAGQQALDAAA
+988 AQLVAGQQALDAAA

-1016 GTLASGRQ
+1016 GALASGRQ

-1036 LAALAPYEDDTERLE
+1036 LAELTPYEDDTERLE
-1051 QGIAVLMQDETLR
+1051 QGIAVLMQDEALR
-1064 ARAGASASYGDICA
+1064 ARAGSAASYGDICA
-1078 LAQDIYTAD
+1078 LAQEFYTAD
-1087 MNTARTEAAVWTGIC
+1087 MDTARTEAAVWTGIC
-1102 IALFAAGAL
+1102 IVLFAAGAL
-1111 AFAGVCLGHRRGK
+1111 ALAGVCLGHGRGK

-1144 RPPVTVRCARCACA
+1144 
-1158 RRWRC
+1158 
-1163 SCWRSWPP
+1163 
-1171 GSRSGSARS
+1171 
-1180 GRSKAQGKKK
+1180 
-1190 PGRRQLPAPRFCFCT
+1190 
-1205 ALCYNGP
+1205 
-1212 SRSKGIAIPMVKVL
+1212 
-1226 FICHGNI
+1226 
-1233 CRSPMAEYLLKEM
+1233 
-1246 VRQQGLAAQFQ
+1246 LAAGHG
-1257 IASAAT
+1257 A
-1263 SREEIGNDV
+1263 
-1272 YPPARA
+1272 
-1278 ELRAHGIPV
+1278 LR
-1287 GHRTAVQV
+1287 TLCLCAV
-1295 TPRDYD
+1295 
-1301 AYDWLLTMDENN
+1301 L
-1313 ARNLRRILPHDPDGK
+1313 
-1328 IRALLSFAG
+1328 ALLVLAFVATG
-1337 LQRGIADPWYTD
+1337 LT
-1349 DFGTTYDDLVL
+1349 
-1360 GCTAFL
+1360 
-1366 DALRRRGDI
+1366 LRQCAERAQ

>member
-245 VREAVIE
+245 VREAAIE

-422 VGIAGTEAA
+422 VGIAGTEA
-431 GGYRLADAVDYR
+431 
-443 TFAQL
+443 
-448 SGADSTSAQA
+448 
-458 LFALYAAE
+458 
-466 NGAAQTAAQDL
+466 
-477 SGYQVPLLKLFE
+477 
-489 FLNDKIADGTVTL
+489 ADGTVTL

-788 DRVAADTQLCG
+788 DRVDADTQLCDN
-799 SAHSLGELAASLGAQ
+799 AHSLGELAASLGAQ
-814 QETYDALKRSFA
+814 QETYDALKLSFA

-894 LAKIQPVYDAVHPAY
+894 LARIQPVYDAVHPAY

-939 AQKQIYETQLIGTGY
+939 AQKQLYETQLIGTGY

-963 EAGQAKLSAG
+963 EAGQAKLSSG

-1016 GTLASGRQ
+1016 GTLAAGRQ

-1078 LAQDIYTAD
+1078 LAQDLYTAD
-1087 MNTARTEAAVWTGIC
+1087 MDTARTEAAVWTGIC

-1144 RPPVTVRCARCACA
+1144 
-1158 RRWRC
+1158 
-1163 SCWRSWPP
+1163 
-1171 GSRSGSARS
+1171 
-1180 GRSKAQGKKK
+1180 
-1190 PGRRQLPAPRFCFCT
+1190 
-1205 ALCYNGP
+1205 
-1212 SRSKGIAIPMVKVL
+1212 
-1226 FICHGNI
+1226 
-1233 CRSPMAEYLLKEM
+1233 
-1246 VRQQGLAAQFQ
+1246 LAAGHG
-1257 IASAAT
+1257 ALRTLCLCAA
-1263 SREEIGNDV
+1263 
-1272 YPPARA
+1272 
-1278 ELRAHGIPV
+1278 L
-1287 GHRTAVQV
+1287 
-1295 TPRDYD
+1295 
-1301 AYDWLLTMDENN
+1301 
-1313 ARNLRRILPHDPDGK
+1313 
-1328 IRALLSFAG
+1328 ALLVLAFVAAG
-1337 LQRGIADPWYTD
+1337 VTLRQRAQR
-1349 DFGTTYDDLVL
+1349 
-1360 GCTAFL
+1360 AQ
-1366 DALRRRGDI
+1366 

>member
-1 MNQKPSPLHRASEWI
+1 M
-16 VDHYRLFFV
+16 
-25 VFAALLVFSAVASGW
+25 
-40 VKVENDVAAY
+40 
-50 LPADS
+50 
-55 ETRQGL
+55 
-61 DIMEQEFQTYG
+61 
-72 SAKILLRDTDADA
+72 
-85 AAATAEQIRAVD
+85 
-97 GVDSCT
+97 
-103 YTMNDTGSA
+103 
-112 LLSVSLS
+112 
-119 DLEGSDTCAQ
+119 
-129 TVQALRDLLDGSGAY
+129 
-144 IYSAEGYSISDQI
+144 
-157 NGEVRGLL
+157 
-165 VIVAIILVTVLTFT
+165 
-179 SSTYAEVPILLITFL
+179 
-194 AAALINK
+194 
-201 GTNFVFGTISF
+201 
-212 VSNAVAILLQLAMS
+212 
-226 VDYAI
+226 
-231 IFCNRYKQAHETLP
+231 
-245 VREAVIE
+245 
-252 SLEKSITVISSS
+252 
-264 SLTTIAGLVAM
+264 
-275 TFMKFGLGRDLGIV
+275 
-289 LIKAILISMLTVFL
+289 
-303 LMPGLL
+303 
-309 LKLGP
+309 
-314 AMDKTKHRN
+314 
-323 FVPKISGVGRLAW
+323 
-336 RTRRVVPLVFAAVLV
+336 VPLVFAAVLV

-448 SGADSTSAQA
+448 SDVDSTSAQA

-477 SGYQVPLLKLFE
+477 SGYQVPLLKLFK

-788 DRVAADTQLCG
+788 DRVDADTQLCDN
-799 SAHSLGELAASLGAQ
+799 AHSLGELAASLGAQ
-814 QETYDALKRSFA
+814 QETYDALKLSFA

-873 YAAGQEKLAAA
+873 YAAGQEQLAAA

-894 LAKIQPVYDAVHPAY
+894 LARIQPVYDAVHPAY

-939 AQKQIYETQLIGTGY
+939 AQKQLYETQLLGTGY

-963 EAGQAKLSAG
+963 ETGQAKLSAG

-1078 LAQDIYTAD
+1078 LAQDLYTAD
-1087 MNTARTEAAVWTGIC
+1087 MDTARTEAAVWTGIC

-1144 RPPVTVRCARCACA
+1144 
-1158 RRWRC
+1158 
-1163 SCWRSWPP
+1163 
-1171 GSRSGSARS
+1171 
-1180 GRSKAQGKKK
+1180 
-1190 PGRRQLPAPRFCFCT
+1190 
-1205 ALCYNGP
+1205 
-1212 SRSKGIAIPMVKVL
+1212 
-1226 FICHGNI
+1226 
-1233 CRSPMAEYLLKEM
+1233 
-1246 VRQQGLAAQFQ
+1246 LAAGHG
-1257 IASAAT
+1257 ALRTLCLCAA
-1263 SREEIGNDV
+1263 
-1272 YPPARA
+1272 
-1278 ELRAHGIPV
+1278 L
-1287 GHRTAVQV
+1287 
-1295 TPRDYD
+1295 
-1301 AYDWLLTMDENN
+1301 
-1313 ARNLRRILPHDPDGK
+1313 
-1328 IRALLSFAG
+1328 ALLVLAFVAAG
-1337 LQRGIADPWYTD
+1337 VTLRQRAQR
-1349 DFGTTYDDLVL
+1349 
-1360 GCTAFL
+1360 AQ
-1366 DALRRRGDI
+1366 

>member
-85 AAATAEQIRAVD
+85 AAATADQIRAVD

-103 YTMNDTGSA
+103 YTMNDMGSA

-336 RTRRVVPLVFAAVLV
+336 WTRRVVPLVFAAVLV

-373 ADVNRTASQA
+373 ADANRTASQA

-399 AGDYTQEAALLD
+399 AGDYTREAELLD

-443 TFAQL
+443 TFVQL
-448 SGADSTSAQA
+448 SDVDSTSAQA

-776 PWSVV
+776 PWSAV
-781 RTQQKRA
+781 RTQQERA
-788 DRVAADTQLCG
+788 DRVEADTQLCD
-799 SAHSLGELAASLGAQ
+799 SARSLGELAASLGAQ
-814 QETYDALKRSFA
+814 QETYDALKLSFA

-835 QSRLESGQAEYD
+835 QSQLQSGQAEYD

-852 LAAAKAQYAAGQAQ
+852 LAAAKAQ
-866 LEQGKAD
+866 
-873 YAAGQEKLAAA
+873 
-884 KEEYAAGQAQ
+884 YAAGQAQ

-928 AKAALLWPGVT
+928 AKAALLWPSVT
-939 AQKQIYETQLIGTGY
+939 AQKQLYETQLLGTGY

-963 EAGQAKLSAG
+963 EAGQAKLSEG

-988 AQLAAGQQALDAAA
+988 AQLVAGQQALDAAA

-1036 LAALAPYEDDTERLE
+1036 LAELAPYEDDTERLE
-1051 QGIAVLMQDETLR
+1051 RGIAVLMQGEALR
-1064 ARAGASASYGDICA
+1064 TRAGSSASYGDICA
-1078 LAQDIYTAD
+1078 LAQDLYAAD
-1087 MNTARTEAAVWTGIC
+1087 MDTARTEAAVWTGIC
-1102 IALFAAGAL
+1102 IVLFAAGAL

-1144 RPPVTVRCARCACA
+1144 
-1158 RRWRC
+1158 
-1163 SCWRSWPP
+1163 
-1171 GSRSGSARS
+1171 
-1180 GRSKAQGKKK
+1180 
-1190 PGRRQLPAPRFCFCT
+1190 
-1205 ALCYNGP
+1205 
-1212 SRSKGIAIPMVKVL
+1212 
-1226 FICHGNI
+1226 
-1233 CRSPMAEYLLKEM
+1233 
-1246 VRQQGLAAQFQ
+1246 LAAGHG
-1257 IASAAT
+1257 A
-1263 SREEIGNDV
+1263 
-1272 YPPARA
+1272 
-1278 ELRAHGIPV
+1278 LR
-1287 GHRTAVQV
+1287 TLCLCAV
-1295 TPRDYD
+1295 
-1301 AYDWLLTMDENN
+1301 L
-1313 ARNLRRILPHDPDGK
+1313 
-1328 IRALLSFAG
+1328 ALLVLAFVAAG
-1337 LQRGIADPWYTD
+1337 LTLRQRAQR
-1349 DFGTTYDDLVL
+1349 
-1360 GCTAFL
+1360 AQ
-1366 DALRRRGDI
+1366 

>member
-1 MNQKPSPLHRASEWI
+1 MITDICNLSFFSLSFCYQKVNPRVFVGVRSGDSIMNQKPSPLHRASEWI

-866 LEQGKAD
+866 L
-873 YAAGQEKLAAA
+873 
-884 KEEYAAGQAQ
+884 
-894 LAKIQPVYDAVHPAY
+894 AKIQPVYDAVHPAY

-1144 RPPVTVRCARCACA
+1144 
-1158 RRWRC
+1158 
-1163 SCWRSWPP
+1163 
-1171 GSRSGSARS
+1171 
-1180 GRSKAQGKKK
+1180 
-1190 PGRRQLPAPRFCFCT
+1190 
-1205 ALCYNGP
+1205 
-1212 SRSKGIAIPMVKVL
+1212 
-1226 FICHGNI
+1226 
-1233 CRSPMAEYLLKEM
+1233 
-1246 VRQQGLAAQFQ
+1246 LAAGHG
-1257 IASAAT
+1257 ALRTLCLCAA
-1263 SREEIGNDV
+1263 
-1272 YPPARA
+1272 
-1278 ELRAHGIPV
+1278 L
-1287 GHRTAVQV
+1287 
-1295 TPRDYD
+1295 
-1301 AYDWLLTMDENN
+1301 
-1313 ARNLRRILPHDPDGK
+1313 
-1328 IRALLSFAG
+1328 ALLVLAFVAAG
-1337 LQRGIADPWYTD
+1337 FTLRQRAQR
-1349 DFGTTYDDLVL
+1349 
-1360 GCTAFL
+1360 AQ
-1366 DALRRRGDI
+1366 

>member
-336 RTRRVVPLVFAAVLV
+336 WTRRVVPLVFAAVLV

-373 ADVNRTASQA
+373 ADANRTASQA

-399 AGDYTQEAALLD
+399 AGDYTREAALLD

-448 SGADSTSAQA
+448 SDVDSTSAQA

-754 TAASRAARWVLLAA
+754 PSASRAARWVLLAA

-776 PWSVV
+776 PWSAV
-781 RTQQKRA
+781 RTQQERA
-788 DRVAADTQLCG
+788 DRVEADTQLCD
-799 SAHSLGELAASLGAQ
+799 SARSLGKLAASLGAQ
-814 QETYDALKRSFA
+814 QETYDALKLSFA

-835 QSRLESGQAEYD
+835 QSQLQSG
-847 AGSEK
+847 
-852 LAAAKAQYAAGQAQ
+852 
-866 LEQGKAD
+866 
-873 YAAGQEKLAAA
+873 
-884 KEEYAAGQAQ
+884 
-894 LAKIQPVYDAVHPAY
+894 
-909 QRYLDRQAEYDAAV
+909 QAEYDAAV
-923 ASGDL
+923 ADGDL

-939 AQKQIYETQLIGTGY
+939 AQKQLYETQLLGTGY

-963 EAGQAKLSAG
+963 EAGQAKLSEG

-988 AQLAAGQQALDAAA
+988 AQLVAGQQALDAAA

-1036 LAALAPYEDDTERLE
+1036 LAELAPYEDDTERLE
-1051 QGIAVLMQDETLR
+1051 RGIAVLMQGEALR
-1064 ARAGASASYGDICA
+1064 TRAGSSASYGDICA
-1078 LAQDIYTAD
+1078 LAQDLYAAD
-1087 MNTARTEAAVWTGIC
+1087 MDTARAEAAVWTDIC

-1124 AVAWCTALAAILSVG
+1124 AMAWCTALAAILSVG

-1144 RPPVTVRCARCACA
+1144 
-1158 RRWRC
+1158 
-1163 SCWRSWPP
+1163 
-1171 GSRSGSARS
+1171 
-1180 GRSKAQGKKK
+1180 
-1190 PGRRQLPAPRFCFCT
+1190 
-1205 ALCYNGP
+1205 
-1212 SRSKGIAIPMVKVL
+1212 
-1226 FICHGNI
+1226 
-1233 CRSPMAEYLLKEM
+1233 
-1246 VRQQGLAAQFQ
+1246 LAAGHG
-1257 IASAAT
+1257 A
-1263 SREEIGNDV
+1263 
-1272 YPPARA
+1272 
-1278 ELRAHGIPV
+1278 LR
-1287 GHRTAVQV
+1287 TLCLCAV
-1295 TPRDYD
+1295 
-1301 AYDWLLTMDENN
+1301 L
-1313 ARNLRRILPHDPDGK
+1313 
-1328 IRALLSFAG
+1328 ALLVLAFVAAG
-1337 LQRGIADPWYTD
+1337 LTLRQRAQR
-1349 DFGTTYDDLVL
+1349 
-1360 GCTAFL
+1360 AQ
-1366 DALRRRGDI
+1366 

>member
-85 AAATAEQIRAVD
+85 AAATAEQIHAVD

-373 ADVNRTASQA
+373 ADANRTASQA

-448 SGADSTSAQA
+448 SDVDSTSAQA

-477 SGYQVPLLKLFE
+477 SVYQVPLLKLFK

-737 DTFVRRT
+737 DIRNHGLVDLHHRRRGVGNPRHRF
-744 ALPAQRRLPL
+744 A
-754 TAASRAARWVLLAA
+754 
-768 AVFVMAVS
+768 
-776 PWSVV
+776 
-781 RTQQKRA
+781 A
-788 DRVAADTQLCG
+788 DRVVEGRTHVG
-799 SAHSLGELAASLGAQ
+799 RRPVVILAVEKFEGQIVQRRIGAGAGAQ
-814 QETYDALKRSFA
+814 VGYGGLGQIIEHPVLVALPLGDMRHRIVDEGEILVAQVFGRQRFEQLQSLVVATRFAEPRGGHAHTGLVAATRHRELPDMGKRIAPRPLLKGIRGFVVAARSHRTVARMPSPVFA
-826 TGVVTDNVG
+826 G
-835 QSRLESGQAEYD
+835 RH
-847 AGSEK
+847 AGRIDLPEK
-852 LAAAKAQYAAGQAQ
+852 LLGQTDLPPSQPDVNVAQQGEAAHVPRPGP
-866 LEQGKAD
+866 LG
-873 YAAGQEKLAAA
+873 
-884 KEEYAAGQAQ
+884 
-894 LAKIQPVYDAVHPAY
+894 QPVEPFDIIGRRIEVESHVNLGDGKEPFGTL
-909 QRYLDRQAEYDAAV
+909 QGRQAVVD
-923 ASGDL
+923 
-928 AKAALLWPGVT
+928 P
-939 AQKQIYETQLIGTGY
+939 
-954 SIESLVQAY
+954 
-963 EAGQAKLSAG
+963 
-973 AAQIAAAE
+973 AAQRVG
-981 QQLQDAQ
+981 L
-988 AQLAAGQQALDAAA
+988 LLPPLLVAGLVGEFRVEPFQC
-1002 AEIAAGQSKLDTAA
+1002 
-1016 GTLASGRQ
+1016 
-1024 TLAANRQQLAQD
+1024 
-1036 LAALAPYEDDTERLE
+1036 RL
-1051 QGIAVLMQDETLR
+1051 
-1064 ARAGASASYGDICA
+1064 
-1078 LAQDIYTAD
+1078 
-1087 MNTARTEAAVWTGIC
+1087 
-1102 IALFAAGAL
+1102 
-1111 AFAGVCLGHRRGK
+1111 
-1124 AVAWCTALAAILSVG
+1124 
-1139 CLIAM
+1139 
-1144 RPPVTVRCARCACA
+1144 
-1158 RRWRC
+1158 
-1163 SCWRSWPP
+1163 
-1171 GSRSGSARS
+1171 
-1180 GRSKAQGKKK
+1180 
-1190 PGRRQLPAPRFCFCT
+1190 
-1205 ALCYNGP
+1205 
-1212 SRSKGIAIPMVKVL
+1212 
-1226 FICHGNI
+1226 
-1233 CRSPMAEYLLKEM
+1233 
-1246 VRQQGLAAQFQ
+1246 
-1257 IASAAT
+1257 
-1263 SREEIGNDV
+1263 
-1272 YPPARA
+1272 
-1278 ELRAHGIPV
+1278 
-1287 GHRTAVQV
+1287 
-1295 TPRDYD
+1295 
-1301 AYDWLLTMDENN
+1301 
-1313 ARNLRRILPHDPDGK
+1313 
-1328 IRALLSFAG
+1328 G
-1337 LQRGIADPWYTD
+1337 LQRILRAVGTPRQESARQHGPQESEGEKKVPRLHRRN
-1349 DFGTTYDDLVL
+1349 FGLNKIKTNARHYKLSKLFYSAVRKIRGPGNLRSYHRNSPRGGFRNGRKTESEPDRP
-1360 GCTAFL
+1360 AHFL
-1366 DALRRRGDI
+1366 S

>member
-1 MNQKPSPLHRASEWI
+1 M
-16 VDHYRLFFV
+16 
-25 VFAALLVFSAVASGW
+25 
-40 VKVENDVAAY
+40 
-50 LPADS
+50 
-55 ETRQGL
+55 
-61 DIMEQEFQTYG
+61 
-72 SAKILLRDTDADA
+72 
-85 AAATAEQIRAVD
+85 
-97 GVDSCT
+97 
-103 YTMNDTGSA
+103 
-112 LLSVSLS
+112 
-119 DLEGSDTCAQ
+119 
-129 TVQALRDLLDGSGAY
+129 
-144 IYSAEGYSISDQI
+144 
-157 NGEVRGLL
+157 
-165 VIVAIILVTVLTFT
+165 
-179 SSTYAEVPILLITFL
+179 
-194 AAALINK
+194 
-201 GTNFVFGTISF
+201 
-212 VSNAVAILLQLAMS
+212 
-226 VDYAI
+226 
-231 IFCNRYKQAHETLP
+231 
-245 VREAVIE
+245 
-252 SLEKSITVISSS
+252 
-264 SLTTIAGLVAM
+264 
-275 TFMKFGLGRDLGIV
+275 
-289 LIKAILISMLTVFL
+289 
-303 LMPGLL
+303 
-309 LKLGP
+309 
-314 AMDKTKHRN
+314 
-323 FVPKISGVGRLAW
+323 
-336 RTRRVVPLVFAAVLV
+336 
-351 VACIG
+351 
-356 ANRVSYVYSEA
+356 
-367 PLKTHN
+367 
-373 ADVNRTASQA
+373 
-383 ITDDFGDETV
+383 
-393 LAVVVP
+393 
-399 AGDYTQEAALLD
+399 
-411 ALSAL
+411 
-416 PEVKSA
+416 
-422 VGIAGTEAA
+422 
-431 GGYRLADAVDYR
+431 
-443 TFAQL
+443 
-448 SGADSTSAQA
+448 
-458 LFALYAAE
+458 
-466 NGAAQTAAQDL
+466 
-477 SGYQVPLLKLFE
+477 PLLKLFE

-611 LTLVIQGS
+611 LTLAIQGS

-788 DRVAADTQLCG
+788 DRVDADTQLCDN
-799 SAHSLGELAASLGAQ
+799 AHSLGELAASLGAQ
-814 QETYDALKRSFA
+814 QETYDVLKRSFA

-873 YAAGQEKLAAA
+873 YAAGQEQLAAA

-894 LAKIQPVYDAVHPAY
+894 LARIQPVYDAVHPAY

-939 AQKQIYETQLIGTGY
+939 AQKQLYETQLLGTGY

-963 EAGQAKLSAG
+963 ETGQAKLSAG

-988 AQLAAGQQALDAAA
+988 AQLAAGL
-1002 AEIAAGQSKLDTAA
+1002 
-1016 GTLASGRQ
+1016 
-1024 TLAANRQQLAQD
+1024 
-1036 LAALAPYEDDTERLE
+1036 
-1051 QGIAVLMQDETLR
+1051 
-1064 ARAGASASYGDICA
+1064 
-1078 LAQDIYTAD
+1078 
-1087 MNTARTEAAVWTGIC
+1087 
-1102 IALFAAGAL
+1102 
-1111 AFAGVCLGHRRGK
+1111 
-1124 AVAWCTALAAILSVG
+1124 
-1139 CLIAM
+1139 
-1144 RPPVTVRCARCACA
+1144 
-1158 RRWRC
+1158 
-1163 SCWRSWPP
+1163 
-1171 GSRSGSARS
+1171 
-1180 GRSKAQGKKK
+1180 
-1190 PGRRQLPAPRFCFCT
+1190 
-1205 ALCYNGP
+1205 
-1212 SRSKGIAIPMVKVL
+1212 
-1226 FICHGNI
+1226 
-1233 CRSPMAEYLLKEM
+1233 
-1246 VRQQGLAAQFQ
+1246 
-1257 IASAAT
+1257 
-1263 SREEIGNDV
+1263 
-1272 YPPARA
+1272 
-1278 ELRAHGIPV
+1278 
-1287 GHRTAVQV
+1287 
-1295 TPRDYD
+1295 
-1301 AYDWLLTMDENN
+1301 
-1313 ARNLRRILPHDPDGK
+1313 
-1328 IRALLSFAG
+1328 
-1337 LQRGIADPWYTD
+1337 
-1349 DFGTTYDDLVL
+1349 
-1360 GCTAFL
+1360 
-1366 DALRRRGDI
+1366 ALRQRAQRAQRAQ